1 MIIDWIK
8 RFFVTEKKVKSPKC
22 DICGLG
28 AKFHMLVEF
37 QTMELVEIENKIL
50 IKYVVNVMKKYMKD
64 IIPKE
69 NHRQYK
75 SGYLNRDYI
84 QEQRRI
90 KICKELI
97 TKGVKHYKAYEISL
111 RRMEI

>member
-37 QTMELVEIENKIL
+37 QTMELVEIENEPGKETLPVETYPTFMIR
-50 IKYVVNVMKKYMKD
+50 VNDKMVDTITGY
-64 IIPKE
+64 
-69 NHRQYK
+69 
-75 SGYLNRDYI
+75 SGKHQIETKLNSY
-84 QEQRRI
+84 
-90 KICKELI
+90 
-97 TKGVKHYKAYEISL
+97 
-111 RRMEI
+111 

>member
-50 IKYVVNVMKKYMKD
+50 IKICGECYEEVYERYNPERKPPTIQVGVFESRLHPRTKKNKNM
-64 IIPKE
+64 
-69 NHRQYK
+69 
-75 SGYLNRDYI
+75 
-84 QEQRRI
+84 
-90 KICKELI
+90 
-97 TKGVKHYKAYEISL
+97 
-111 RRMEI
+111 

>member
-22 DICGLG
+22 NICGLG

-50 IKYVVNVMKKYMKD
+50 V
-64 IIPKE
+64 
-69 NHRQYK
+69 
-75 SGYLNRDYI
+75 
-84 QEQRRI
+84 
-90 KICKELI
+90 KICGECYEEVYERYNPERKPPPI
-97 TKGVKHYKAYEISL
+97 QAGVFESQL
-111 RRMEI
+111 RTRRDKKKDL